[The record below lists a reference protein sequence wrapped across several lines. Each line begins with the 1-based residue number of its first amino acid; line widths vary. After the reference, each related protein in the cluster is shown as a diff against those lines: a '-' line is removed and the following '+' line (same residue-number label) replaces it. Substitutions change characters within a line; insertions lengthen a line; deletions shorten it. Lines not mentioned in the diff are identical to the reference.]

1 MTELNILHSN
11 GKKVSIDQITYR
23 LPFRFQSVIEYDNI
37 YIFHCYPNILDSN
50 EEHQN
55 FEKENRNSVFAFS
68 KNRDIIW
75 FFSNGSKILKE
86 KSREN
91 LLIIYDDN
99 FRYLVDVSSSVI
111 INKVPHF

>member
-68 KNRDIIW
+68 KNGDIIW
-75 FFSNGSKILKE
+75 FFPNGSKILKE

-99 FRYLVDVSSSVI
+99 WRYFVDVSSGVI